1 MTPAAIQAALLKHAG
16 ELAELA
22 NHIAS
27 MVPEG
32 CDRYDH
38 ILLAKNAAYA
48 SKARAIDAAT
58 LMGWAI
64 RDELQMGG
72 ES

>member
-1 MTPAAIQAALLKHAG
+1 MTPAEIQAGLVRIAG
-16 ELAELA
+16 ELAEYA
-22 NHIAS
+22 DEIAR

-38 ILLAKNAAYA
+38 ILAAKNAAYA
-48 SKARAIDAAT
+48 SKARATDAAT

-64 RDELQMGG
+64 QDAMGG
-72 ES
+72 E